1 MAKNQK
7 VVNYKKPFQ
16 LNIGIV
22 LFVFIFIYLVF
33 NIFSYVTTTHVSYY
47 EVKQGT
53 MASNNIYNG
62 LILREENVYNA
73 TQSGS
78 VNYYIKEAS
87 KVSVGN
93 LICSVDENGDVA
105 ERINAANENGGNM
118 DAEQLDK
125 LESSISSFENAY
137 DPLAFYTVYSFK
149 DELSST
155 LNEYLSLDALNSI
168 SDYVESASGQNTFH
182 KLTADAPGIV
192 VFYTDGYENVTKDT
206 FTADMFEEASY
217 QKNDRRKVSS
227 VTSGDPLYKLITN
240 EEWQIVFPIDKML
253 AETLAD
259 DTVIEIR
266 FVKDNKKIY
275 ANYELLTKN
284 GQDYLVLSLRS
295 SMVRYAKDRY
305 VEVELMLSAK
315 TGLKIPNSS
324 ITEKEFFTIPT
335 SYFMQGGDTSTR
347 GLLVE
352 RTDDKGNTSAE
363 FVTPTVYF
371 ETDDYCYIDS
381 EDISAGETILK
392 SDSKDR
398 YTVGSETATLS
409 GVYNINRGYA
419 VFKQIDILYQNEEYT
434 IVKTGTTYGISLY
447 DHIALDAGKVNEN
460 ELLK

>member
-240 EEWQIVFPIDKML
+240 EEWQIVFPIDKTL

-284 GQDYLVLSLRS
+284 GQ
-295 SMVRYAKDRY
+295 
-305 VEVELMLSAK
+305 E
-315 TGLKIPNSS
+315 IPNSS

-398 YTVGSETATLS
+398 YSVGSETATIS